1 MAPIRSIR
9 LVASLASRLA
19 LLALPLACGGGS
31 SNSGAQPLP
40 DASELQADVL
50 SDWADLH
57 YALVK
62 ADGTAPPRAA
72 REYGC
77 AGVIAWEAVVAE
89 VEDGRSLAGQLNSL
103 AAGAVP
109 APEGRIHAGAALNHA
124 YAQAMRTFHPTRL
137 AQIDALADEWDSR
150 HVLEAAAHLLARSQ
164 AHGAAV
170 ALAIEDWMATDGS
183 NSNDCQ
189 ANDRP
194 VVPHDQGGWI
204 PAPGASMPGAVPC
217 WGAVRP
223 MAAQVV
229 PSCEPA
235 QAPPWSSSPNSVWY
249 AHGLLVRN
257 TGANLSVEEDL
268 IARYWAD
275 NAGATGTPP
284 GHWWALAAQLSRE
297 RESNLAEA
305 ARTFAELGVVVCDA
319 FINCWRVKYD
329 TYLERP
335 ISYVTEQIDP
345 AWAPLLGTPNFP
357 TYTSGHSTQSGAA
370 LVVLEQRFGAGA
382 FVDETHQRL
391 NPELGFEPRAY
402 ASFEEAAQEAA
413 VSRLY
418 GGIHFVFD
426 NEDGVGFGRCI
437 AADALARLDFDE

>member
-1 MAPIRSIR
+1 
-9 LVASLASRLA
+9 VAATNALRAAVLCMSLACS
-19 LLALPLACGGGS
+19 GGGS
-31 SNSGAQPLP
+31 NSDQASLPGAEQ
-40 DASELQADVL
+40 LQADVL
-50 SDWADLH
+50 ADWADLH
-57 YALVK
+57 YELVK
-62 ADGTAPPRAA
+62 ADGTLPPRAA

-77 AGVIAWEAVVAE
+77 VGVIAWEAVAAE
-89 VEDGRSLAGQLNSL
+89 VEGGRSLAGQLNSL
-103 AAGAVP
+103 EAGIVP
-109 APEGRIHAGAALNHA
+109 APRGRIHAGAALNHA
-124 YAQAMRTFHPTRL
+124 YAEALRDFHPARV
-137 AQIDALADEWDSR
+137 AQIDALEDEWDAR
-150 HVLEAAAHLLARSQ
+150 HAAVVAADVLARSQ
-164 AHGAAV
+164 AHGDLV
-170 ALAIEDWMATDGS
+170 AQAIEDWMGTDGS
-183 NSNDCQ
+183 TSTNCPAFSG
-189 ANDRP
+189 P
-194 VVPHDQGGWI
+194 VVPHEQGGWI
-204 PAPGASMPGAVPC
+204 PSPGAAMPGAVPC
-217 WGAVRP
+217 WGDVRP
-223 MAAQVV
+223 MAAQVE
-229 PSCEPA
+229 PACEPA
-235 QAPPWSSSPNSVWY
+235 QAPQWSSEETSVWY

-257 TGANLSVEEDL
+257 TGLSLSAEEKAEENL

-275 NAGATGTPP
+275 DAGATGTPP

-345 AWAPLLGTPNFP
+345 FWAPLLGTPNFP